1 MKTLSTYS
9 WLVWTL
15 VVLDALLIFLAIW
28 TLIVGD
34 QGIALFLIQ
43 GATILVIAT
52 GALARRRE

>member
-1 MKTLSTYS
+1 MKTLSTHS
-9 WLVWTL
+9 WLVRTL
-15 VVLDALLIFLAIW
+15 IVIDALLIFLAIW
-28 TLIVGD
+28 TMIVGD